1 MKPLNRAERNNAFFG
16 FLLLFFITIG
26 IVVTVVFLSI
36 KETFR
41 DNQQLR
47 RKMSDIKKEKELSES
62 FRVEMDGA
70 LNELKKFDLHEK
82 PISVIQSTV
91 EVKIQK
97 MSRIVRNMPDDN
109 YQDEKSMYNLMIQNI
124 EDLSKA
130 KLKIRNFEDQRN

>member
-1 MKPLNRAERNNAFFG
+1 MSPLNRAERNNAFLRF
-16 FLLLFFITIG
+16 LLFFLLTVS
-26 IVVTVVFLSI
+26 IVITVVFQSMKMPF
-36 KETFR
+36 KEN
-41 DNQQLR
+41 DLLR
-47 RKMSDIKKEKELSES
+47 SKMLTIQKERKLTDS

-91 EVKIQK
+91 EVKIGK
-97 MSRIVRNMPDDN
+97 MSRIVRNMPEN
-109 YQDEKSMYNLMIQNI
+109 NSQDEKSLYNLIIQNI